1 MKRSSKTGRSAFTL
15 VELLVVIG
23 IIALLISILLPSL
36 NRARE
41 SAKTIKCASNMKQ
54 IALAML
60 MYIND
65 NKGKLPPMWVD
76 VNNSGVWNGGFHW
89 AAALAL
95 GGYLKVP
102 NSFRDPTQK
111 VYSEAQANTV
121 LMCPNMHEWNGF
133 PGGTFNYPRDSG
145 QFQPLRYPMQI
156 TNTGTPTYF
165 GVTTSYNVP
174 TDRRDYADGSYVA
187 GRPSMPFIIYW
198 QGIPGALTQADF
210 SNPHTQRRMSMVR
223 RSSVLVLLTE
233 SMSLPANYKYGPPTT
248 PVYWPRANAARHGS
262 PTNMGYDAKTNL
274 AFFDGHVSLIGTES
288 LSKASNAMKDVNSE
302 YCYQLADQP

>member
-1 MKRSSKTGRSAFTL
+1 MA
-15 VELLVVIG
+15 G
-23 IIALLISILLPSL
+23 I
-36 NRARE
+36 
-41 SAKTIKCASNMKQ
+41 
-54 IALAML
+54 
-60 MYIND
+60 
-65 NKGKLPPMWVD
+65 
-76 VNNSGVWNGGFHW
+76 F
-89 AAALAL
+89 AAAAWFFREI
-95 GGYLKVP
+95 GSVKVL
-102 NSFRDPTQK
+102 SGCGT
-111 VYSEAQANTV
+111 SIG
-121 LMCPNMHEWNGF
+121 NGF